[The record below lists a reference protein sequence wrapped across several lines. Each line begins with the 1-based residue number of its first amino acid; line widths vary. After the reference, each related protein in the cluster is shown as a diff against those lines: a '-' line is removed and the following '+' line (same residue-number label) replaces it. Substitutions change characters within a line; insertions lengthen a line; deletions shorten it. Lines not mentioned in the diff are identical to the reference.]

1 MSAEEL
7 EKKENDLSF
16 RPVFSSP
23 LELAGMAEASRKDKT
38 SLLQSQI

>member
-7 EKKENDLSF
+7 EKKNYPSF

-23 LELAGMAEASRKDKT
+23 LELAGMAKASRKDIT